1 MYKDVELLEVP
12 TRGSIQTQGTVGQ
25 QPNPAQGM
33 PGGQQ
38 PLNRSMLPP
47 NAPGVGSAQTPQP
60 GASHM
65 GHSPSQPASPAPN
78 GVMPSP
84 SPSMSARQP
93 PNMAY
98 NVQSMNQELSEIL
111 RMPVDVQQRLR
122 QEAGVGDK
130 DMPSLN
136 AEERVGAL
144 RSKVYNR
151 HSPSHTA
158 TVVALV
164 ESQAGHAQATRSTTG
179 QCRRRPFESGD
190 ATATA
195 A

>member
-1 MYKDVELLEVP
+1 
-12 TRGSIQTQGTVGQ
+12 
-25 QPNPAQGM
+25 
-33 PGGQQ
+33 
-38 PLNRSMLPP
+38 
-47 NAPGVGSAQTPQP
+47 
-60 GASHM
+60 
-65 GHSPSQPASPAPN
+65 
-78 GVMPSP
+78 
-84 SPSMSARQP
+84 
-93 PNMAY
+93 MAY

-111 RMPVDVQQRLR
+111 RMPVEAQQRLR

-136 AEERVGAL
+136 SEERVGVL
-144 RSKVYNR
+144 ILKVYSR
-151 HSPSHTA
+151 HSPSYSA

-164 ESQAGHAQATRSTTG
+164 ESQAGHDAQATRGTTG